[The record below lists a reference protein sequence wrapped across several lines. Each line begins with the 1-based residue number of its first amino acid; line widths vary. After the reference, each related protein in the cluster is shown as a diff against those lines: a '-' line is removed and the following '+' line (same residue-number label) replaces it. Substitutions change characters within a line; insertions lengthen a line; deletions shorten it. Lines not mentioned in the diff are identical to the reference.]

1 MVLEPPALERFTIS
15 SRHDFTSA
23 AAFVDGMAKSEAETD
38 GNRKINKSLSM
49 FWPAGDFL
57 LPAGHDNCCRLNG
70 IGRMAPIFRKMRNFH
85 TFLTGLRSGVFDTEN
100 A

>member
-1 MVLEPPALERFTIS
+1 
-15 SRHDFTSA
+15 
-23 AAFVDGMAKSEAETD
+23 MAKSEAESD
-38 GNRKINKSLSM
+38 GNGKINKSFSM

-57 LPAGHDNCCRLNG
+57 LMAGHDDYCRLYD
-70 IGRMAPIFRKMRNFH
+70 IGRIAPKFSKIRNFH

>member
-1 MVLEPPALERFTIS
+1 
-15 SRHDFTSA
+15 
-23 AAFVDGMAKSEAETD
+23 MAKSEAETD

-49 FWPAGDFL
+49 FWRAGDFL
-57 LPAGHDNCCRLNG
+57 LMAGHDNCCRLYD
-70 IGRMAPIFRKMRNFH
+70 IERMAQKFCKMRNFH